1 MQTIKFNASSLPVA
15 ASPKPVATAAKPI
28 KVINLSQ
35 VQQKS
40 LQEKLITNKFNQKVT
55 TQLSGPTKSLGN
67 FYDQNNNCFGNS
79 SSSTTAASTTNNSNV
94 KITKVVSSRSNSN
107 LIYLN
112 KNSINTGNFISTF
125 NQNQLINGS
134 NQQQQQPGRQLL
146 NNPVYLTNKSSTQPG
161 CPTMR
166 VLSSTNQFVTK
177 SGIAGPT
184 TLSNTKMPKFY
195 ASPKIITA
203 QYFNPSPGTPIGTTT
218 ATVTTNTSNHH
229 INILNSNINR
239 YLNQSKMN
247 TNGATTPCAP
257 AVGNANN
264 SVTINPRFLTNLNSP
279 NGSSGFP
286 NLANNN
292 ATNVNSANNG
302 VNRVNDYN
310 NYFVE
315 QDEDV
320 VVDEEEELGH
330 AETYANYM
338 PSKCKTTIKSLNNY
352 CFNKV
357 LFVVLKC
364 RLVWV
369 IRIRL
374 WRRVHWLLWS
384 RLRYGM
390 SLQCPSR
397 SIQTALCQPCN

>member
-1 MQTIKFNASSLPVA
+1 MKNLTHTPPSVVKTNAAPPAPSVVQTIKFNASSLPVA
-15 ASPKPVATAAKPI
+15 ASQKPVATAAKPI

-55 TQLSGPTKSLGN
+55 TQLSGASKSIGN
-67 FYDQNNNCFGNS
+67 FYDQNNNCFGHSN
-79 SSSTTAASTTNNSNV
+79 TTATNNSNV
-94 KITKVVSSRSNSN
+94 KITKVVSSRSNAN

-125 NQNQLINGS
+125 NQSQLINGS
-134 NQQQQQPGRQLL
+134 GAAIQQQQQQQHPSRQLL
-146 NNPVYLTNKSSTQPG
+146 NNPVYLTNKNGAQPG

-203 QYFNPSPGTPIGTTT
+203 QYFNSSPGTPIGNT
-218 ATVTTNTSNHH
+218 AAAATNTSNHH

-247 TNGATTPCAP
+247 TAGTPSPCA
-257 AVGNANN
+257 ANANS
-264 SVTINPRFLTNLNSP
+264 SVTINPRYLTNLNSP
-279 NGSSGFP
+279 NGSSSFP
-286 NLANNN
+286 SLANNSN
-292 ATNVNSANNG
+292 INVNNTSNVA
-302 VNRVNDYN
+302 NRVNDYS

-338 PSKCKTTIKSLNNY
+338 PSKCMTTNNPM
-352 CFNKV
+352 N
-357 LFVVLKC
+357 
-364 RLVWV
+364 
-369 IRIRL
+369 
-374 WRRVHWLLWS
+374 
-384 RLRYGM
+384 
-390 SLQCPSR
+390 
-397 SIQTALCQPCN
+397 ND